1 MLYGNCFEELA
12 ETNYKKKEE
21 NQLVN
26 DYIFSSN
33 SERKY
38 DYIITDMR
46 RHRII
51 ETVKACRHLSFNCFK
66 KRTPFYM
73 QQVSWI
79 WLWSLKRL
87 IWVDDMCCTTVNKMP
102 IILNFTLPR
111 CLFAQVFTIVESP
124 SVKAVKGDRDGVKW
138 FVDDP

>member
-12 ETNYKKKEE
+12 ETNYKKKEK
-21 NQLVN
+21 QLVN

-51 ETVKACRHLSFNCFK
+51 ETVKACRHLSFNYFK

-73 QQVSWI
+73 QQASWI

-87 IWVDDMCCTTVNKMP
+87 I
-102 IILNFTLPR
+102 
-111 CLFAQVFTIVESP
+111 
-124 SVKAVKGDRDGVKW
+124 
-138 FVDDP
+138 